1 MKLTILYNLTS
12 FIKNIIITNLSDN
25 TSITQNFINN
35 IKKKIIEN
43 LDSSIFLFDSILIN
57 NILNLD
63 KKNAINKLN
72 EILKEIVIHTNI
84 NSKLNLLNLE
94 LCDSIKESYMCKN
107 NKLIISKELYN
118 KFLEILYYDLINPF
132 KQKLILNLVNYNI
145 NNIYN
150 FKQNFNEQIY
160 IYI

>member
-1 MKLTILYNLTS
+1 
-12 FIKNIIITNLSDN
+12 
-25 TSITQNFINN
+25 
-35 IKKKIIEN
+35 
-43 LDSSIFLFDSILIN
+43 
-57 NILNLD
+57 
-63 KKNAINKLN
+63 
-72 EILKEIVIHTNI
+72 
-84 NSKLNLLNLE
+84 
-94 LCDSIKESYMCKN
+94 MCKN